1 MKLSSC
7 VARVAFSVLGV
18 IATIASASAQTW
30 SSPGG
35 GVSGWV
41 YASTEW
47 NGKLVVGGAFTHA
60 GGIAANHVA
69 VWNGASWQAL
79 GAGFDGDVWALTV
92 YNGKLIAGGSFVFS
106 GTTEVKFIAEWDGT
120 QWLDLEGGMDDR
132 VVALAVYKG
141 SLIAG
146 GYFNDAD
153 GPANHIARWDGHSWF
168 PLGSGTAGGTQGQV
182 MALAVHGDDLVAGGF
197 ISSAGGVAANHV
209 AKWNGTSWSPLATG
223 VNGIVYSLA
232 SNGATLAAGCLNG
245 IYGWSGAAWS
255 PLGTGT
261 VGGTYPYVLALATY
275 GGDFFAGGLYKSIG
289 GVPAEGMARW
299 NGTEWTPVSSGV
311 FNGGATSGV
320 YTLTG
325 YGTSLAAGGIF
336 YSAGGVSSGDVAIW
350 NQAYFDHGTGCPGV
364 GGVPELSGVGVP
376 QQNAVAGLHVAHGR
390 PGGAGLL
397 FLGTQAASVPVSDCT
412 LLLGGTLLGPI
423 AFGLNGAGAAT
434 LTATFPASVPNGVGV
449 RAQFFG
455 LDVNAANGQFS
466 ASNELL
472 LIVQ

>member
-1 MKLSSC
+1 MKLSSF
-7 VARVAFSVLGV
+7 VARVVLGV
-18 IATIASASAQTW
+18 LGVAATGPLASAQSW

-47 NGKLVVGGAFTHA
+47 NGNLVVGGAFTHA
-60 GGIAANHVA
+60 GGVPANHIA
-69 VWNGASWQAL
+69 MWNGSSWQAL

-92 YNGKLIAGGSFVFS
+92 YNGKLIAGGAFVFS
-106 GTTEVKFIAEWDGT
+106 GTLEVKFIAEWDGT
-120 QWLDLEGGMDDR
+120 SWIDLEGGMDNR
-132 VVALAVYKG
+132 VVALTTYKG

-153 GPANHIARWDGHSWF
+153 GPANHIARWDGHAWF

-182 MALAVHGDDLVAGGF
+182 MALAVHGDDLIAGGF
-197 ISSAGGVAANHV
+197 ISSAGGVATNHV
-209 AKWNGTSWSPLATG
+209 AKWNGSAWSPLAGG

-232 SNGATLAAGCLNG
+232 SNGSTLAAGCLNG
-245 IYGWSGAAWS
+245 IYGWNGAAWS
-255 PLGTGT
+255 TIGSGT
-261 VGGTYPYVLALATY
+261 VGGVYPYVLALANY
-275 GGDFFAGGLYKSIG
+275 GGDFFAGGLFKSIG

-311 FNGGATSGV
+311 FNGGSTSGV
-320 YTLTG
+320 YTLSA

-336 YSAGGVSSGDVAIW
+336 YSAGGVSSGNVAVW
-350 NQAYFDHGTGCPGV
+350 NQPYFDHGVGCAGIA
-364 GGVPELSGVGVP
+364 GVPELSGVGIP
-376 QQNAVAGLHVAHGR
+376 EANSVAGLHVAQGR
-390 PGGAGLL
+390 PSGAGLL
-397 FLGTQAASVPVSDCT
+397 FLGTQPASVPVMDCT

-423 AFGLNGAGAAT
+423 AFPLNGAGAAT
-434 LTATFPASVPNGVGV
+434 LTTMFPPSAPTGAQV

-455 LDVNAANGQFS
+455 LDANAANGQFS

-472 LIVQ
+472 LVVQ